1 MLQRQPE
8 NGGSGTPGLTC
19 HASVKMRLLSS
30 LVLLDS
36 VPFDPLSLT
45 EYVTMEG
52 SNRYDGDAK
61 R

>member
-1 MLQRQPE
+1 MSQRLPE
-8 NGGSGTPGLTC
+8 NGCSGTLGLAC
-19 HASVKMRLLSS
+19 HASVKIRLLSS
-30 LVLLDS
+30 FVLLDS
-36 VPFDPLSLT
+36 APFDPLSLT